1 MKIDPTTFK
10 KILISL
16 TMTHEDEIDCEECYN
31 HMDQFADMLREGE
44 EPAKVM
50 PLVRHHLDLCGDC
63 NEEFEALYD
72 ALKACDDIET

>member
-16 TMTHEDEIDCEECYN
+16 TMTNEEEIDCEECYH

-44 EPAKVM
+44 DPDKVL
-50 PLVRHHLDLCGDC
+50 PLVKHHLDLCGDC
-63 NEEFEALYD
+63 NEEFKALYD
-72 ALKACDDIET
+72 ALTACEDLEV